1 MKLYRGLDR
10 RAAATGLLLHFR
22 YRQFKVSVIVRKR
35 RRTLVGG
42 VDECAADGLM
52 RDAIGN
58 SAAYS
63 TAGFVIRRLGL
74 GIGSEPTE
82 DAQDRSD
89 RD

>member
-1 MKLYRGLDR
+1 
-10 RAAATGLLLHFR
+10 
-22 YRQFKVSVIVRKR
+22 
-35 RRTLVGG
+35 
-42 VDECAADGLM
+42 M